1 VKSPTRF
8 APCAFRPIFLFLLI
22 FVMLVAGCGRAPTPA
37 PGPSEAD
44 LAATVNAA
52 VAATATAQVAL
63 EATVNAAVAATQ
75 AALPATPS
83 AQPPLGTATLV
94 VQPTDAPAA
103 EQPAPA
109 PTTAPP
115 AEQPAPLPTVATTP
129 PTPVVVD
136 TSSMSEEELAA
147 AIDAAVAEAVAAS
160 QAASAATTQATTDG
174 AVSEDETVTVEVTL
188 ANAEEAL
195 AMAEALVAAYE
206 DTYGQ
211 YAEEALDTLDDI
223 ESDLS
228 AIADSTEEISA
239 ILEQGSE
246 AATAAAAQMQ
256 TAAASASL
264 QAAEVQVQAQAWQ
277 QQVHAQIETRAAGA
291 LATQP
296 NQVAGDPQ
304 AALQSALAYVETVR
318 GGLSDGTISQAE
330 LADIAQKG
338 ANASASL
345 QTHGG
350 PQLQSLAPSINTMT
364 EQIARGQLPQARGSL
379 DGLDASIP
387 RRR

>member
-1 VKSPTRF
+1 MKSPTRF
-8 APCAFRPIFLFLLI
+8 APCAFRPTFLFLLI

-75 AALPATPS
+75 AALPATP
-83 AQPPLGTATLV
+83 TATLV

-103 EQPAPA
+103 EQPAPL
-109 PTTAPP
+109 PTVATGASP
-115 AEQPAPLPTVATTP
+115 AEQPA

-211 YAEEALDTLDDI
+211 YAQEALDTQDDI

-256 TAAASASL
+256 AAANAASA
-264 QAAEVQVQAQAWQ
+264 QAVEVRAQAQTWQ
-277 QQVHAQIETRAAGA
+277 QQVHTQIETRAAGA